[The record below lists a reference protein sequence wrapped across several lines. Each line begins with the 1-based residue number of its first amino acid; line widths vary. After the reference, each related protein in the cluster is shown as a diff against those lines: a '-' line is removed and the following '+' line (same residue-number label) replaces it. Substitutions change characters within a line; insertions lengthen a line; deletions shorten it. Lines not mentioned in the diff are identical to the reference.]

1 MYLLGD
7 GPPTLGD
14 AILRAF
20 WTRFAKNQ
28 RSASSSPG
36 PSGLPQKVMQS
47 CHIFRPFTYRPC
59 CNSCSTGFYLAQ
71 DPIRSSAEQATVC
84 CSLPPAPMNDDLFN
98 ATSALIEHQSSSMP
112 AVSALT
118 ICVVGPYC
126 YAYSLPERINMTP
139 DRPD

>member
-36 PSGLPQKVMQS
+36 PSGLPTTEGDAVLS
-47 CHIFRPFTYRPC
+47 HI
-59 CNSCSTGFYLAQ
+59 STGFYLAQ

-139 DRPD
+139 DKPD

>member
-36 PSGLPQKVMQS
+36 PSGLPITEGDAVLS
-47 CHIFRPFTYRPC
+47 HFYRLLPSSRSNPLLC
-59 CNSCSTGFYLAQ
+59 RTSHSLLL
-71 DPIRSSAEQATVC
+71 SSA
-84 CSLPPAPMNDDLFN
+84 
-98 ATSALIEHQSSSMP
+98 SSH
-112 AVSALT
+112 
-118 ICVVGPYC
+118 
-126 YAYSLPERINMTP
+126 ER
-139 DRPD
+139 